1 MSERD
6 VIEGYKKQ
14 IEILLRPLYIVK
26 VDTVVNKDSETN
38 AKNKNFI
45 KEKMNRI
52 YGANVD
58 EKLMNQA
65 IDELLPYLI
74 EVN

>member
-14 IEILLRPLYIVK
+14 IEIFLRPLNIVK

-52 YGANVD
+52 YGANVY